1 MKKMLMFA
9 AMNLSLAHV
18 MAQANGQR
26 YFPDLGIPGLMFKDG
41 DETQIIAELSKIE
54 KGLSEKLDAQ
64 NVEIKKHGET
74 SAATSKAI
82 RDLEGKYDTATQEL
96 KAKQEEIETKLGRLG
111 VDGKPEER
119 KSAGQVLI
127 ESKNFEAFKDAGGKG
142 TARQEVKALTSAAA
156 SVGVAIRP
164 QRLTEIIRP
173 NVRLHVEDL
182 LPGGTT
188 TANAIEYPRELLF
201 TNAAAPVAEG
211 ALKPE
216 SNITLQLVTAP
227 VRTIAHWLAIS
238 KQMLD
243 DAPALQSYIDTR
255 LVDGLDLVED
265 TQLLYGDGTGQNLY
279 GLIPQATAYSRAT
292 TGTKID
298 ILRRA
303 GTQVRLAEYQ
313 ADGIILNPEDWE
325 DIELQKDSQG
335 RYLWTNV
342 NDGGVQRLWRMPVVD
357 TTAITKGD
365 FLVGAFQM
373 AAQLFDRQQAT
384 VEISSEDVDNFRKNM
399 LTIRAEQREVLVV
412 YRPQSFVRGTFPVVP

>member
-1 MKKMLMFA
+1 MMDLDQLKTELKA
-9 AMNLSLAHV
+9 TEAV
-18 MAQANGQR
+18 IGQ
-26 YFPDLGIPGLMFKDG
+26 LV
-41 DETQIIAELSKIE
+41 ETQSAEIR
-54 KGLSEKLDAQ
+54 
-64 NVEIKKHGET
+64 KHGET
-74 SAATSKAI
+74 STKT
-82 RDLEGKYDTATQEL
+82 RDDLAKFEAKYDASMEEL
-96 KAKQEEIETKLGRLG
+96 RGKQGEIEAKMGRLG
-111 VDGKPEER
+111 IQGQPEQA
-119 KSAGQVLI
+119 KTAGQVLI
-127 ESKNFEAFKDAGGKG
+127 ESKEFGNFKDAGGKG

-164 QRLTEIIRP
+164 QRLTDIVRP

-188 TANAIEYPRELLF
+188 TANAIEYPREKLF

-216 SNITLQLVTAP
+216 SNITLELVTAP

-255 LVDGLDLVED
+255 LIDGLDLVED
-265 TQLLYGDGTGQNLY
+265 TQLLYGDGTGQNLF
-279 GLIPQATAYSRAT
+279 GLIPQATPYSRLAT
-292 TGTKID
+292 GGKID
-298 ILRRA
+298 VLRRA
-303 GTQVRLAEYQ
+303 KTQVRLAEYQ
-313 ADGIILNPEDWE
+313 ADGVILNPEDWE
-325 DIELQKDSQG
+325 DIELAKDSQG

-357 TTAITKGD
+357 TTAMVKGD
-365 FLVGAFQM
+365 FMVGAFQM

-412 YRPQSFVRGTFPVVP
+412 YRPQSFVKGTFAP